1 VLRALDHDAQA
12 LAAHAAADAAAQ
24 HALRL
29 MQQHHALGG
38 ASYLE
43 LLISQQQAQQTRID
57 LVVAQ
62 ALRLADTTALYQAMG
77 GGWSRDVSAD
87 E

>member
-1 VLRALDHDAQA
+1 
-12 LAAHAAADAAAQ
+12 LASHAAADAAAQ

-43 LLISQQQAQQTRID
+43 LLIAQQQAQQTRIN
-57 LVVAQ
+57 LVAAQ
-62 ALRLADTTALYQAMG
+62 ALRLADTAALYQAMG
-77 GGWSRDVSAD
+77 GSWSQDVSANQQA
-87 E
+87 EPGRK